1 MFKRMT
7 MVGLA
12 VVAAAA
18 LAMPAALAQ
27 EGSATQVTYGDDVYG
42 GTEGGTTSQPASG
55 SGSWT
60 QLAARLTGVAEVPDA
75 DPDGSGTALVKVR
88 GNQVCYDVRWSGT
101 DAVASHIH
109 KGRAGQNGDVV
120 VPFFA
125 AESPLEGTRKTG
137 CATVDTAVAA
147 AIAKNPSWYY
157 VNVHSPDFPKGAVR
171 GQLAMASAATAG
183 SLPYTGAS
191 RSKGLLLLG
200 LCVAGAG
207 SMLLAVG
214 QRRRSAAAVARH

>member
-1 MFKRMT
+1 MLKRMT
-7 MVGLA
+7 MAGLV

-27 EGSATQVTYGDDVYG
+27 EGGATQVQYGDDVYG
-42 GTEGGTTSQPASG
+42 GTEETGSEPASG
-55 SGSWT
+55 SGSWKR
-60 QLAARLTGVAEVPDA
+60 LAARLTGEAEVADA
-75 DPDGSGTALVKVR
+75 DPDASGTAQVKVR
-88 GNQVCYDVRWSGT
+88 GNQVCYDVKWSGMT
-101 DAVASHIH
+101 PTASHIH

-125 AESPLEGTRKTG
+125 SESGLTGGRKADCVTADAE
-137 CATVDTAVAA
+137 VVA

-157 VNVHSPDFPKGAVR
+157 VNVHSAEFPQGAIR
-171 GQLAMASAATAG
+171 GQLAAATAATAG

-191 RSKGLLLLG
+191 RSKGLMLLG
-200 LCVAGAG
+200 LCVLGAG